1 MGFSARSR
9 ATSNFKVVFMAD
21 ETKLPY
27 MFTVLESE
35 DGSFSCNILCR
46 GFPTY
51 EDAVAFIELW
61 DTMVNDE
68 KLISYELH

>member
-51 EDAVAFIELW
+51 EDAVAFIKLW
-61 DTMVNDE
+61 DIMVNDE
-68 KLISYELH
+68 RLISYELH

>member
-1 MGFSARSR
+1 MEDDP
-9 ATSNFKVVFMAD
+9 K
-21 ETKLPY
+21 KLPY

-35 DGSFSCNILCR
+35 DGTFSCNILCR
-46 GFPTY
+46 GFPSY

>member
-9 ATSNFKVVFMAD
+9 ATSNFKVVVMAD